1 MLFELYVEILR
12 VRRTRRDV
20 RFQSDAGVSN
30 EVLRGGNMFRRM
42 CGFVGFGFLF
52 LYAMSVFAQSSS
64 AAPSAQPC
72 DKSCQQRKVDALFK
86 AMDEEAASDRPRPS
100 QSKECSAFDGRDTAD
115 TLTDVCAKLKY
126 VRSIAVGTDTNF
138 SCPRDTSSLVGLP
151 ANRIRSIWG
160 EPNFVERAT
169 SPNRAGSGTRWS
181 YFIGSPKPGQE
192 GGGFPEL
199 SLRLVDGVV
208 GSVSCALSM

>member
-1 MLFELYVEILR
+1 MSAFNPTQAFLMRYYGEG
-12 VRRTRRDV
+12 TC
-20 RFQSDAGVSN
+20 SAG
-30 EVLRGGNMFRRM
+30 
-42 CGFVGFGFLF
+42 C
-52 LYAMSVFAQSSS
+52 
-64 AAPSAQPC
+64 
-72 DKSCQQRKVDALFK
+72 VDLS
-86 AMDEEAASDRPRPS
+86 ASDFSSFMPRAFS
-100 QSKECSAFDGRDTAD
+100 HSRHLLRHRRSHVTKVASRGRSKECSTFDGRDTAD

-151 ANRIRSIWG
+151 ANRIRSMWG

-169 SPNRAGSGTRWS
+169 SPNRTGSGTRWS

>member
-1 MLFELYVEILR
+1 MSAFNPTQAFLMRYYGEGTCSAGYVDLSASDFSSFMPRAFSHSRHQLR
-12 VRRTRRDV
+12 HRRSHVTKV
-20 RFQSDAGVSN
+20 A
-30 EVLRGGNMFRRM
+30 
-42 CGFVGFGFLF
+42 
-52 LYAMSVFAQSSS
+52 
-64 AAPSAQPC
+64 
-72 DKSCQQRKVDALFK
+72 QRKVDALFK

-126 VRSIAVGTDTNF
+126 VRSIAVGTNTNF

-151 ANRIRSIWG
+151 ANRIRSMWG

-169 SPNRAGSGTRWS
+169 SPNRTGSGTRWS